1 MGRFCDNARG
11 KITNWDVS
19 TGNKWQLAPEVVLIT
34 CSGFNVKS
42 FPDSEWLTGFALK
55 VSLMRGSCW
64 NSRWNV
70 YIDLLKSYF
79 LLRNVL
85 TLRGNCRQV
94 AFETE
99 TSEHADKQKP
109 RWTQHRKLDKKSYMT
124 IDVSVHEQLTR
135 VSMKKSANGHGN
147 INK

>member
-19 TGNKWQLAPEVVLIT
+19 TGNKWQLAPEVPLIT

-42 FPDSEWLTGFALK
+42 FPDSERLTGFALK
-55 VSLMRGSCW
+55 VSFMRGSCW

-70 YIDLLKSYF
+70 YIDPLKSYF

-99 TSEHADKQKP
+99 PQSMQINRNPDEPNTES
-109 RWTQHRKLDKKSYMT
+109 WTNKATWPLMCRCMSSWHVWAWRS
-124 IDVSVHEQLTR
+124 QLTDT
-135 VSMKKSANGHGN
+135 GT
-147 INK
+147 